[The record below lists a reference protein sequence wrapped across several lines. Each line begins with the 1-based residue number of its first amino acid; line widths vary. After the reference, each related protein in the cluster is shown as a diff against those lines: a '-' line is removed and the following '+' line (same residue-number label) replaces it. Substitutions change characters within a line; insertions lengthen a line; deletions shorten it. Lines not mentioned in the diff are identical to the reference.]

1 MIKYLTGHNTDNDKE
16 LQAKC
21 EKLEQE
27 NKRLKGIVEALQ
39 SQVSRARSDSK
50 RFDTSIYL

>member
-1 MIKYLTGHNTDNDKE
+1 MIKYLTSHVENDKE

-39 SQVSRARSDSK
+39 SQVSRARSDYR

>member
-27 NKRLKGIVEALQ
+27 NKRLKGLVEALQ